1 MNGPWSLWATTSR
14 YLSLTP
20 CISVDVSGDH
30 AVKGRRST
38 PVMSE
43 VNLTPHRQQ
52 PDSAQGASAWMSAGH
67 ARSKDNGNSSK
78 AFGTQHQ
85 NGLSRVWFLLPQAML
100 GFDVTA
106 QTPHGEKRVHL
117 VAINE
122 SVALSLAKR
131 AFGDHPLS
139 IRTCT
144 GPTRRQRDS
153 IPIED

>member
-1 MNGPWSLWATTSR
+1 M
-14 YLSLTP
+14 
-20 CISVDVSGDH
+20 DVSGQ
-30 AVKGRRST
+30 V
-38 PVMSE
+38 
-43 VNLTPHRQQ
+43 
-52 PDSAQGASAWMSAGH
+52 
-67 ARSKDNGNSSK
+67 RSKDNGNSSK

-85 NGLSRVWFLLPQAML
+85 NGLSSVWFLLPQAML